1 LAEAGDLAGAPL
13 DLLLTEAV
21 KGNWQ
26 RFAPDT
32 TVLRTAGRLANRP
45 RKLLGRVGGLAGE
58 LGGVAAGR
66 SRLEPDAKDRRF
78 ADQAWS
84 RNWLLHRVLQAHLA
98 TRRTAEA
105 LVEDARLSEQDRLR
119 MMTLVSNVADVLA
132 PSNNPLLNPL
142 ALKAVVDTGGA
153 NFVRGARRLAQDL
166 AEPPRVPRMI
176 EPDAFTVGKTVAAT
190 PGAVI
195 YRDEVC
201 ELIQYTPS
209 TEKVRTVPLLIV
221 PPTINKYYLVEL
233 SPGRSFVEYLVGQGH
248 LWSSRTRAWG
258 ADQR

>member
-1 LAEAGDLAGAPL
+1 MTTTLDVELAEAGDLAGAPL
-13 DLLLTEAV
+13 DLLLTDAV

-58 LGGVAAGR
+58 LGRVAAGR

-105 LVEDARLSEQDRLR
+105 LVEDARLPEQDRLR
-119 MMTLVSNVADVLA
+119 MTTLVSNVANVLA
-132 PSNNPLLNPL
+132 PATTHCSTHSRSRPRSTPEGRTSC
-142 ALKAVVDTGGA
+142 AG
-153 NFVRGARRLAQDL
+153 RGASRR
-166 AEPPRVPRMI
+166 I
-176 EPDAFTVGKTVAAT
+176 S
-190 PGAVI
+190 
-195 YRDEVC
+195 
-201 ELIQYTPS
+201 PS
-209 TEKVRTVPLLIV
+209 HPECP
-221 PPTINKYYLVEL
+221 
-233 SPGRSFVEYLVGQGH
+233 
-248 LWSSRTRAWG
+248 A
-258 ADQR
+258 